1 MRKTLSSQYSQPDQ
15 ASVSCPSA
23 SVKLTGTQSAG
34 SSLGTSGVGPD
45 SSLLLLSES
54 VVVEESVVVV
64 VVVVDVVVELE
75 SLELSVPPTSSPVT
89 WRGPQAK
96 SRTSGSKRVRIG
108 PR

>member
-1 MRKTLSSQYSQPDQ
+1 
-15 ASVSCPSA
+15 V
-23 SVKLTGTQSAG
+23 TGTQSAG

-45 SSLLLLSES
+45 SSLLLSLLVLS
-54 VVVEESVVVV
+54 ESVVVV
-64 VVVVDVVVELE
+64 VVVVDVDVVVELE

-108 PR
+108 RR